1 MNVLTV
7 KRNRPLKTIKPVH
20 PTLRFSCILFLIFI
34 TNSTVSL
41 FPIRANFSAIQH
53 SYLQIISS
61 PLGYAPLSFRSMAH
75 LHVLT
80 GSTCMI
86 CVGKGDTSAH
96 QSRTIN
102 PTHGVG
108 EWIETRLCLIT
119 ATKILTSPSPHCW
132 LWLSKDQF
140 RVHSHQRPL
149 RTLHGIIV
157 VLSLKE
163 SEAKDK
169 GGESIRKLMFSC
181 LT

>member
-1 MNVLTV
+1 
-7 KRNRPLKTIKPVH
+7 
-20 PTLRFSCILFLIFI
+20 
-34 TNSTVSL
+34 
-41 FPIRANFSAIQH
+41 
-53 SYLQIISS
+53 
-61 PLGYAPLSFRSMAH
+61 
-75 LHVLT
+75 
-80 GSTCMI
+80 MI

-102 PTHGVG
+102 PKHGVG

-149 RTLHGIIV
+149 KTLHGTIV

-163 SEAKDK
+163 SEVKNK
-169 GGESIRKLMFSC
+169 GGESIRKIMFDIVTPSYC
-181 LT
+181 LSQTQVHCQTNVSSPFLLVLTPLIVFKAVKMFCKFGDPFCGCESNLHSSKIIFFKDGCLVSSH